1 MSFRGSYGL
10 FTNYLEYWSM
20 VKQNSTGAKRA
31 ISKLL
36 QNSLY
41 GKMGMSCD
49 NEITNF
55 ESVDGKFTINH
66 TGETYIS
73 SAIYL
78 PLATY
83 ITSYAKDYLVKAINN
98 NYVRFLFCDT
108 DSLHLYGTLE
118 EVKGLEIDSK
128 KYGCWDNELCFDDF
142 KYLSP

>member
-1 MSFRGSYGL
+1 
-10 FTNYLEYWSM
+10 M
-20 VKQNSTGAKRA
+20 VKQYSTGAKRA

-55 ESVDGKFTINH
+55 ESKDGKFSINH

-83 ITSYAKDYLVKAINN
+83 ITSYAKDYLVRAINS
-98 NYVRFLFCDT
+98 NYDRFLYCDT
-108 DSLHLYGTLE
+108 DSLHLFGTLE
-118 EVKGLEIDSK
+118 EVKGLFIDK
-128 KYGCWDNELCFDDF
+128 KIYGAWDNELKFNDF
-142 KYLSP
+142 IYLSPKRYAEKDIETVNG